1 MDPIYLRYTIGTSI
15 NERSIAKS
23 HEEIKSSNL
32 NGLMID
38 IHQDIFNKIYNQVI
52 GLNSNY
58 LFQLKKDLS

>member
-15 NERSIAKS
+15 NERSIAKC

-38 IHQDIFNKIYNQVI
+38 IHQDIVNKIYNQVI